1 MESTSAIDVLAALA
15 QPTRLEAFR
24 LVMKHEPH
32 GLPAGE
38 VARLLDVPQNTMSTH
53 LAILTRAGLISSE
66 RHSRSIVYRAEID
79 KVREIASFLVNDCCG
94 GRPELCVPLVAEFT
108 PCCTPMEAGD
118 ACAVDGGT
126 STNRGAH

>member
-15 QPTRLEAFR
+15 QPSRLEAFR
-24 LVMKHEPH
+24 LIMKHEPR

-53 LAILTRAGLISSE
+53 LAILARAGLISSE
-66 RHSRSIVYRAEID
+66 RQSRTILYRAEID

-94 GRPELCVPLVAEFT
+94 GRPELCEPLVAEFT
-108 PCCTPMEAGD
+108 PCCSPKETSD
-118 ACAVDGGT
+118 ACC
-126 STNRGAH
+126 